1 MVVVVARRGKNRAVQ
16 FDAAAIPTAPVI
28 KRSISNASTLAST
41 KANTG
46 WENDFLRG
54 KIGTCFYS
62 YTLFIFKIGSLV
74 VRTIIFYMGKM

>member
-1 MVVVVARRGKNRAVQ
+1 MVVVVVARRGKNRAVQ

-28 KRSISNASTLAST
+28 KRSISNASTLAS

-54 KIGTCFYS
+54 KIGTCFYP
-62 YTLFIFKIGSLV
+62 YTVYRRLVHWLF
-74 VRTIIFYMGKM
+74 VRLYFIWGKM